1 MYYTSQNRSELVA
14 YNEAVNSGEGYK
26 GTTTTWAKIIEH
38 PNGADYA
45 ILKHPNYDAELTLVE
60 SLSEDWFP
68 NIEED
73 EE

>member
-14 YNEAVNSGEGYK
+14 YNESVNSGEGYN

-45 ILKHPNYDAELTLVE
+45 ILKHPKYEAELTELE
-60 SLSEDWFP
+60 TLTTDWFP
-68 NIEED
+68 EPIE
-73 EE
+73 